1 MSDPPPATLQGH
13 PNLPPHPDVT
23 IESNQRVWNGRF
35 PLDIVRFRHRR
46 FDGSTSGLRTWELW
60 RRGRAAALLPYDPTA
75 DALVLIEQFRLPALA
90 AGLNPVLTEIPA
102 GLADRPESAEA
113 TARRETREETG
124 LVVDRIQSIGEVML
138 VPGGAD
144 ELCSLFIGRV
154 RIPATDAAGIA
165 GTAGLAVENED
176 IRIRVCPAAE
186 AIEAA
191 LAGRY
196 PNVVTMVAL
205 LWFAAKRDWL
215 RQEWAAT

>member
-113 TARRETREETG
+113 TARRETQEETG

>member
-1 MSDPPPATLQGH
+1 MSDPPPAPLQGH